1 MVTSSIGHGSG
12 GGNPPVG
19 EISEPPSG
27 LPRGKEGFTIIE
39 VIIAIVILAVGLLG
53 MGGTTVLVVKQ
64 TTLADVT
71 TERATALQSTIERLR
86 ALPFDSVD
94 TGEETIGL
102 YTINWTVT
110 KYGQWQDLVIVT
122 EGPGLSRAGGF
133 PALNPSVPDTFT
145 YRIIRP

>member
-1 MVTSSIGHGSG
+1 VG
-12 GGNPPVG
+12 G
-19 EISEPPSG
+19 ISEAPGGPPG
-27 LPRGKEGFTIIE
+27 GKAGFTVIE

-71 TERATALQSTIERLR
+71 TERTTALQSTIERLR

-94 TGEETIGL
+94 TGADTIGL

-110 KYGQWQDLVIVT
+110 KSGQWQDLVIIT
-122 EGPGLSRAGGF
+122 DGPGLSRAGGF
-133 PALNPSVPDTFT
+133 PALNPSVPDTFS